1 MDVSYKARMQFVKG
15 DLQKAIYATIKI
27 YRSAVKFVLKVL
39 DEKFIDVKDLN
50 SNEQVNM
57 IERLIHSTKNNTAKY
72 PDFDKDFYKF
82 PSYLRREVIKT
93 ALGIYKSWFS
103 NYENWL
109 NSGKKN
115 KPPKLVYNHNVM
127 PAFYKG
133 NMYEENEGY
142 FIKLYFN
149 KDWIYFKI
157 NLKKSDLKYLEKY
170 NTWEKSNPVLEK
182 KGKVFSLRYCFSKDI
197 KLKELPLEQQVA
209 IGVDLNVKNT
219 TAVCS
224 AININGTVLYRKF
237 INCGSEKDH
246 FNKALQMK
254 KAAQKRSNIDRLYAD
269 EPSFYDYNNYKSY
282 YRRIDYANKNFAIA
296 VSRQIIEFAVKNN
309 AYVIVFEHLN
319 KKGKKSFLKERLHYW
334 NYKMIQSIT
343 TSMAHKIGIHV
354 NTVCAYGTS
363 KFAFD
368 GSGIVTRHNDNRSI
382 CTFPTGKVFNADLNA
397 SFNIASRYFIKE
409 IQKSQS
415 NTDWLALTAKFP
427 ECAKRSTCT
436 LSTLISISTDKFS
449 PTGKTMPA

>member
-1 MDVSYKARMQFVKG
+1 MKVSYKVRIKYFRTIFY
-15 DLQKAIYATIKI
+15 DTIKI
-27 YRSAVKFVLKVL
+27 YRKCI
-39 DEKFIDVKDLN
+39 KFIIKVVEENYDSIKDLKGKFQN
-50 SNEQVNM
+50 TYIKN
-57 IERLIHSTKNNTAKY
+57 LIHSTKNNKAKY
-72 PDFDKDFYKF
+72 PDFDKEFYKF
-82 PSYLRREVIKT
+82 PSYLRRDCIAS
-93 ALGIYKSWFS
+93 ALGIYKSYYS
-103 NYENWL
+103 NYQNWL
-109 NSGKKN
+109 ESDKRSN
-115 KPPKLVYNHNVM
+115 PPKLIYNHNEM
-127 PAFYKG
+127 PVLYKG
-133 NMYEENEGY
+133 NMYEQVSKNLVN
-142 FIKLYFN
+142 IKLFYKN
-149 KDWIYFKI
+149 DWVWITVP
-157 NLKKSDLKYLEKY
+157 LKRSDVKYIDKY
-170 NTWEKSNPVLEK
+170 NTWEMSNPSLEI
-182 KGKVFSLRYCFSKDI
+182 KGKVWALRFAFEKDI

-219 TAVCS
+219 SAVCS
-224 AININGTVLYRKF
+224 AIKSDGTVLSRKF

-246 FNKALQMK
+246 FNKALQIK
-254 KAAQKRSNIDRLYAD
+254 VAVQKRSNIKKMYDD
-269 EPSFYDYNNYKSY
+269 EPNIYDYNNYKSY
-282 YRRIDYANKNFAIA
+282 YRMIDYANKNFAIA

-343 TSMAHKIGIHV
+343 TSLAHKIGIHV

-382 CTFPTGKVFNADLNA
+382 CTFTTGKVFNADLNA
-397 SFNIASRYFIKE
+397 SFNIASRYFIRE
-409 IQKSQS
+409 IQKSHS
-415 NTDWLALTAKFP
+415 KTDWLALTAKFP